1 MRRND
6 EERDD
11 CCLRCDIS
19 RKSGVHTSLFSN
31 ILLDWIVSEF
41 FWHRFYSMSDWRMLG
56 RNWRIKNT
64 VNDATSF
71 DV

>member
-1 MRRND
+1 MNVGRDVEWDDHQSDGYHERMRRND

-31 ILLDWIVSEF
+31 ILLDW
-41 FWHRFYSMSDWRMLG
+41 WL
-56 RNWRIKNT
+56 T
-64 VNDATSF
+64 
-71 DV
+71 